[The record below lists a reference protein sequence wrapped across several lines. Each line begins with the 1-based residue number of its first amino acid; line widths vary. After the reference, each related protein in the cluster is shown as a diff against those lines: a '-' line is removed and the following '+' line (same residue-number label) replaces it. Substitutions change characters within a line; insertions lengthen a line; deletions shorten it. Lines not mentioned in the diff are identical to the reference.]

1 MRFTWKGSWKK
12 GEITI
17 EAETLNELNDMIDSL
32 SSLGEVEE
40 VPTEVS
46 HEEIPRL
53 RAGLGCT
60 NAIRRLL
67 GGAWGRQPRSMNEIK
82 DALET
87 SALFFSKGTIS
98 ATLTMMTKGGNV
110 RRFKRGGVWVYVLR

>member
-1 MRFTWKGSWKK
+1 MRFTWKGNWRK

-17 EAETLNELNDMIDSL
+17 EVETLKELNVMLDKL
-32 SSLGEVEE
+32 FSLGEVEE
-40 VPTEVS
+40 SLTEVS
-46 HEEIPRL
+46 HEEIPTL
-53 RAGLGCT
+53 RTGLGCT

-67 GGAWGRQPRSMNEIK
+67 GSTWGRHPRSMNEIK

-87 SALFFSKGTIS
+87 SALYFAKGSLS
-98 ATLTMMTKGGNV
+98 ATLTMMTKGGSV